1 MKYGADLVK
10 EIANDL
16 DASECAHC
24 GMENTCYGCVFEV
37 GTSCLGQLIKDTL
50 GIMID
55 LGELK

>member
-16 DASECAHC
+16 DAFECAHC
-24 GMENTCYGCVFEV
+24 GIEDTCDGCAFAV
-37 GTSCLGQLIKDTL
+37 GTSCLSQLIKDTL

-55 LGELK
+55 IEGE